1 MSRMVNSGH
10 SSHIRHSVGRRGLLA
25 GGLAAGLGLALP
37 ATAHARPLDPDV
49 RPLAPG
55 VGRAG
60 VRAKGDPDFHP
71 VKFRLPEPT
80 GRKSLG
86 TTSIHLID
94 DQRPDPTMPSG
105 KRELMI
111 SLWYPSTL
119 MDDAPPAMYMP
130 KRTAKEVD
138 DTWTGEYGL
147 ALPTGTFD
155 FAGTVTNSRENAP
168 MQKLKHPVLLFS
180 PGYQYSRF
188 VNTAL
193 AEDLAS
199 RGYVV
204 VAMDH
209 THETPTEFPGGRFL
223 PGVPATQL
231 PDPLFTRQY
240 VETRVADTRFV
251 LDQLTELAAGRKPGA
266 EGNELPSGLSLG
278 LDLRRVGMFGVG
290 LGGYATADALR
301 ADKRIS
307 TGLNLDGTLQDDRR
321 NGPPAEVALK
331 GVDRPLLLFGSDETQ
346 FTDPKKDYFD
356 LSWATFWKVQKGGKL
371 NLNLLGAK
379 QKAFTDYQF
388 VFDQVFRDIYG
399 DDPIITSVMTALV
412 GKVDPAKSVRAQRE
426 YIAAY
431 FDTTLRRRPNQLLSQ
446 DSPEFPEVH
455 IRW

>member
-1 MSRMVNSGH
+1 MSRMVNFGH
-10 SSHIRHSVGRRGLLA
+10 SSHIRHTPRYAVGRRGLLA
-25 GGLAAGLGLALP
+25 GGLAAGLGLTVP
-37 ATAHARPLDPDV
+37 AVAHAAPLDPD
-49 RPLAPG
+49 
-55 VGRAG
+55 RA
-60 VRAKGDPDFHP
+60 VRAKGDPNFHP
-71 VKFRLPEPT
+71 VKFRLPEPS
-80 GRKSLG
+80 GRKRLG
-86 TTSIHLID
+86 TTSLHLID
-94 DQRPDPTMPSG
+94 DKRPDPTMPSG

-111 SLWYPSTL
+111 SLWYPSTSL
-119 MDDAPPAMYMP
+119 VDDLPLAKYMP
-130 KRTAKEVD
+130 KRTSTEVD
-138 DTWTGEYGL
+138 DNWTGEYGL

-155 FAGTVTNSRENAP
+155 FANTETHSRLNAP
-168 MQKLKHPVLLFS
+168 MRKMRHPVLLFS

-193 AEDLAS
+193 AEELAS

-240 VETRVADTRFV
+240 VETRVADARFV
-251 LDQLTELAAGRKPGA
+251 LDQLTQLAAGRNPAA
-266 EGNELPSGLSLG
+266 EGTELPSGLGIG

-290 LGGYATADALR
+290 LGGYATAATMR
-301 ADKRIS
+301 ADKRIL

-321 NGPPAEVALK
+321 KGPPAEVALK
-331 GVDRPLLLFGSDETQ
+331 GTKQPLLLFGSDETQ

-356 LSWATFWKVQKGGKL
+356 LSWATFWSVQKGGKL
-371 NLNLLGAK
+371 NLNLAGAK

-388 VFDQVFRDIYG
+388 VFDQVFREIYG

-412 GKVDPAKSVRAQRE
+412 GKVEPGQSVRAQRR

-431 FDTTLRRRPNQLLSQ
+431 FDTTLRRRPDQLLTQ
-446 DSPEFPEVH
+446 NSPEFPEVH
-455 IRW
+455 VRW